1 MQAMFDEVTAKR
13 IVPKNVE
20 FWYQHETVTILN
32 RALVSISQTLGDE
45 ESSADPL
52 IQISGPLVDD

>member
-1 MQAMFDEVTAKR
+1 MFDNVAAKR

-20 FWYQHETVTILN
+20 FWYQHDTVTNLN
-32 RALVSISQTLGDE
+32 RALVSISRPLGIE

-52 IQISGPLVDD
+52 TQISGSWVDD